1 MVYVPSLEDPTLTLL
16 ECLLHFNDYFERR
29 RRNSATRPRASTVS
43 RRASPQRADFD
54 GVPTSMPSPESRAWR
69 RTSTPA
75 SHISIAAES
84 SRHCRCR
91 RRRRRCLAVVERVIS
106 VRQLHQRW
114 NDDVGGPIQM

>member
-1 MVYVPSLEDPTLTLL
+1 MVYVPSLEDPILTLL

-43 RRASPQRADFD
+43 RRASPQRANFD

-69 RTSTPA
+69 RTLTPA

-84 SRHCRCR
+84 SRRRRCHR
-91 RRRRRCLAVVERVIS
+91 RRRLAVVERVIS

-114 NDDVGGPIQM
+114 NDGVGGPIQM